1 MRRVVQQGG
10 AWIFDLDDT
19 LHNATAHVFPR
30 INRAMTEYVQTHL
43 NLSEADAN
51 ALRHRYWQRYGATI
65 LGLIRHHGTDPA
77 HFLWHTHQFPDL
89 HRVLVAEPMLRAT
102 LIRLP
107 GRKFV
112 FSNAPV
118 HYAQGVLRALGII
131 NLFAAVYTIEHT
143 GYRPKPDVF
152 GFLRLLRSHHLH
164 PRRCIMVEDKLENL
178 RTAKRLGMKTV
189 WVTGAAVTRGRAP
202 GYVDTTVR
210 SVAQLTGLVRP
221 IQTTG
226 L

>member
-1 MRRVVQQGG
+1 VSRAVQTGRV
-10 AWIFDLDDT
+10 WIFDLDDT

-43 NLSEADAN
+43 HLSEADAN
-51 ALRHRYWQRYGATI
+51 ALRHSYWQRYGATI
-65 LGLIRHHGTDPA
+65 LGLIRHHDTDPA

-89 HRVLVAEPMLRAT
+89 HHVLVAEPMLRAT
-102 LIRLP
+102 LNRLP

-118 HYAQGVLRALGII
+118 HYAEAVLRALGIHD
-131 NLFAAVYTIEHT
+131 LFADVYTIERT
-143 GYRPKPDVF
+143 RFKPKPDPF
-152 GFLRLLRSHHLH
+152 GFLRLCRSHHLH

-189 WVTGAAVTRGRAP
+189 WVTGASVLRGRAP
-202 GYVDTTVR
+202 GYVDKTVR
-210 SVAQLTGLVRP
+210 SVAKLPDMLKQLQPLR
-221 IQTTG
+221 
-226 L
+226 